1 MSDSWRVVYVEDQKQ
16 FRDQVKDFL
25 EGTRFSHGPLSVFPV
40 GSFAEAHSLLADR
53 KVDLLILDVFDAP
66 MSNHDSAGLDV
77 LSEWRKGG
85 FAPVVLYTALPHD
98 VEHAKGPFITV
109 VGKDAGL
116 KALLAAI
123 TSFFDARIP
132 QTHRAIADH
141 VETAVGSYMWDFVS
155 TNWHQIKDLT
165 TQPEFLR
172 LLLARLGS
180 ELGNNLRPMLERVY
194 GGEHTDPAPETVHP
208 AAYYVKPPV
217 GHDALLGDLRV
228 VEGEIVLVLWPSCD
242 MVIRGQ
248 ASKVEDVLCAGT
260 VRLADTPELA
270 AWKSADN
277 KKTREALER
286 VFRNQRQGAGLQSER
301 YHFLPK
307 VWDIPA
313 LLVDFASLRQVKMT
327 TLRSAEC
334 IATVASPF
342 AESISSRFIRYVARI
357 GTPDLDT
364 QLLLASLR

>member
-1 MSDSWRVVYVEDQKQ
+1 MSDSWRVVYVEDQPG
-16 FRDQVKDFL
+16 FRVQVKEYL
-25 EGTRFSHGPLSVFPV
+25 EGSRFSHGPLSVFPV
-40 GSFAEAHSLLADR
+40 GSFTEAHALLADR
-53 KVDLLILDVFDAP
+53 KVDLLILDVFATP
-66 MSNHDSAGLDV
+66 MSDHDPAGLGV

-85 FAPVVLYTALPHD
+85 FAPVVLYTALPHE
-98 VEHAKGPFITV
+98 VEHAKGPFVTV

-116 KALLAAI
+116 DALLAAI
-123 TSFFDARIP
+123 TNFFEARIP

-141 VETAVGSYMWDFVS
+141 VGTAVGTYMWDFVS

-180 ELGNNLRPMLERVY
+180 ELGNNLRPILERVY
-194 GGEHTDPAPETVHP
+194 GGEHADPAPETVHP
-208 AAYYVKPPV
+208 AAYYVKPPI
-217 GHDALLGDLRV
+217 GHDVLLGDLRI

-242 MVIRGQ
+242 MVLRGQ
-248 ASKVEDVLCAGT
+248 VSKVDDVLCAGT
-260 VRLADTPELA
+260 VKVVDTPEFS

-277 KKTREALER
+277 KKTSEALER
-286 VFRNQRQGAGLQSER
+286 MFRNQRQGAGLQSER

-313 LLVDFASLRQVKMT
+313 LLIDFANLRQAKMA
-327 TLRSAEC
+327 TLRSAVC

-342 AESISSRFIRYVARI
+342 AESISTRFVRYIARV

-364 QLLLASLR
+364 QLLLTSFR